1 MKIGVI
7 GSGYVGLVAAACFA
21 EMGNDVICVDV
32 DENKIS
38 KLKDGVIPIYEPGL
52 EVLVKENYKRESLK
66 FTTEINVSLNTADVV
81 FIAVGTPMGNDGSA
95 DLKYVLQVAQSIGE
109 NMNHHLVVVD
119 KSTVPIGTADK
130 VKETIQ
136 LALDKRNSDLTF
148 DVVSNPEFLKEGAAI
163 KDFMHP
169 DRVIVGADNA
179 GAMEVMKSLYSP
191 FTVSNDR
198 FIGMDIRSAEMTKYA
213 ANAMLATKISFIN
226 EIANICEH
234 VGADVNQVRT
244 GIGSDKRIGYQFI
257 YPGCGYGGSC
267 FPKDVQA
274 LINIANDHGYNPSL
288 ISSVVRVNKAQKEV
302 LFSKLTSQFGDNL
315 AGKSIAVWGLSFKPE
330 TDDMREAP
338 SINLIKSIVNVGGTV
353 NAYDP
358 KATKEA
364 QFYLDGIPVNYFD
377 DKYSALDNVDA
388 LILVTEW
395 KEFRS
400 PDFLLMKKKM
410 KGNLFIDGR
419 NQFKLN
425 FLESKGFNYLQIGV
439 KS

>member
-1 MKIGVI
+1 
-7 GSGYVGLVAAACFA
+7 
-21 EMGNDVICVDV
+21 MGNDVICVDV
-32 DENKIS
+32 DQNKIS
-38 KLKDGVIPIYEPGL
+38 KLKDGIIPIYEPGL

-66 FTTEINVSLNTADVV
+66 FTTEINGSLNAAEVV
-81 FIAVGTPMGNDGSA
+81 FIAVGTPMGDDGSA

-136 LALDKRNSDLTF
+136 LALDNRNSDLTF

-169 DRVIVGADNA
+169 DRVVVGADNDS
-179 GAMEVMKSLYSP
+179 AMEVMQDLYSP
-191 FTVSNDR
+191 FTVSSDR

-234 VGADVNQVRT
+234 VGADVNQVRA

-288 ISSVVRVNKAQKEV
+288 ISSVERVNKNQKEV
-302 LFSKLTSQFGDNL
+302 LFSKLTSQFGSDL
-315 AGKSIAVWGLSFKPE
+315 SGKSIAVWGLSFKPE

-338 SINLIKSIVNVGGTV
+338 SINLIKSIVSAGGSV

-358 KATKEA
+358 KAIKEA

-400 PDFLLMKKKM
+400 PDFLLMKEKM

-425 FLESKGFNYLQIGV
+425 FIESKGFNYLQIGV

>member
-1 MKIGVI
+1 MKVGVI

-32 DENKIS
+32 DQNKIS
-38 KLKDGVIPIYEPGL
+38 KLKDGIIPIYEPGL

-66 FTTEINVSLNTADVV
+66 FTTEINGSLNTAEVV
-81 FIAVGTPMGNDGSA
+81 FIAVGTPMGDDGSA

-136 LALDKRNSDLTF
+136 LALDNRNSDLTF

-169 DRVIVGADNA
+169 DRVVVGADNA
-179 GAMEVMKSLYSP
+179 SAMEVMKNLYAP

-234 VGADVNQVRT
+234 VGADVNQVRA

-267 FPKDVQA
+267 FPKDIQA
-274 LINIANDHGYNPSL
+274 LITIANDHGYNPSL
-288 ISSVVRVNKAQKEV
+288 ISSVERVNKNQKEV
-302 LFSKLTSQFGDNL
+302 LFSKLTSQFGSDL
-315 AGKSIAVWGLSFKPE
+315 SGKSIAVWGLSFKPE

-338 SINLIKSIVNVGGTV
+338 SINLIKSIVIAGGSV

-358 KATKEA
+358 KAIKEA

-400 PDFLLMKKKM
+400 PDFLLMKEKM

-425 FLESKGFNYLQIGV
+425 FIESKGFNYLQIGV

>member
-1 MKIGVI
+1 MKVGVI

-32 DENKIS
+32 DQNKIS
-38 KLKDGVIPIYEPGL
+38 KLKDGIIPIYEPGL

-66 FTTEINVSLNTADVV
+66 FTTEINGSLNTAEVV
-81 FIAVGTPMGNDGSA
+81 FIAVGTPMGDDGSA

-136 LALDKRNSDLTF
+136 LALDNRNSDLTF

-169 DRVIVGADNA
+169 DRVVVGANNDS
-179 GAMEVMKSLYSP
+179 AMKVMQDLYSP
-191 FTVSNDR
+191 FTVSSDR

-226 EIANICEH
+226 EIANICEY
-234 VGADVNQVRT
+234 VGADVNQVRA

-288 ISSVVRVNKAQKEV
+288 ISSVERVNKAQKEV
-302 LFSKLTSQFGDNL
+302 LFSKLTSQFGGDL

-338 SINLIKSIVNVGGTV
+338 SINLIKSIVSAGGSV

-358 KATKEA
+358 KAIKEA

-400 PDFLLMKKKM
+400 PDFLLMKEKM

-425 FLESKGFNYLQIGV
+425 FIESKGFNYLQIGV

>member
-1 MKIGVI
+1 MKVGVI

-38 KLKDGVIPIYEPGL
+38 KLKDGIIPIYEPGL

-66 FTTEINVSLNTADVV
+66 FTTEINSSLNTAEVV
-81 FIAVGTPMGNDGSA
+81 FIAVGTPMGDDGSA

-136 LALDKRNSDLTF
+136 LALDNRNSDLTF

-169 DRVIVGADNA
+169 DRVVVGADNA
-179 GAMEVMKSLYSP
+179 SAMEVMKNLYAP

-234 VGADVNQVRT
+234 VGADVNQVRA

-267 FPKDVQA
+267 FPKDIQA
-274 LINIANDHGYNPSL
+274 LITIANDHGYNPSL
-288 ISSVVRVNKAQKEV
+288 ISSVERVNKNQKEV
-302 LFSKLTSQFGDNL
+302 LFSKLTSQFGSDL
-315 AGKSIAVWGLSFKPE
+315 SGKSIAVWGLSFKPE

-338 SINLIKSIVNVGGTV
+338 SINLIKSIVSAGGSV

-358 KATKEA
+358 KAIKEA

-400 PDFLLMKKKM
+400 PDFLLMKEKM

-425 FLESKGFNYLQIGV
+425 FIESKGFNYLQIGV

>member
-1 MKIGVI
+1 MKVGVI

-32 DENKIS
+32 DQNKIS
-38 KLKDGVIPIYEPGL
+38 KLKDGIIPIYEPGL

-66 FTTEINVSLNTADVV
+66 FTTEINGSLNTAEVV
-81 FIAVGTPMGNDGSA
+81 FIAVGTPMGDDGSA

-136 LALDKRNSDLTF
+136 LALDNRNSDLTF

-169 DRVIVGADNA
+169 DRVVVGADNA
-179 GAMEVMKSLYSP
+179 SAMEVMKNLYAP

-234 VGADVNQVRT
+234 VGADVNQVRA

-274 LINIANDHGYNPSL
+274 LITIANDHGYNPSL
-288 ISSVVRVNKAQKEV
+288 ISSVERVNKNQKEV
-302 LFSKLTSQFGDNL
+302 LFSKLTSQFGSDL
-315 AGKSIAVWGLSFKPE
+315 SGKSIAVWGLSFKPE

-338 SINLIKSIVNVGGTV
+338 SINLIKSIVSAGGSV

-358 KATKEA
+358 KAIKEA

-400 PDFLLMKKKM
+400 PDFLLMKEKM

-425 FLESKGFNYLQIGV
+425 FIESKGFNYLQIGV